1 MKEWVAE
8 IRLLDA
14 VLELEHPEEHNIA
27 RTSGEQQKN
36 QTTDDTDDGEKE
48 EGEKDEAGATKA
60 AAAAAPPPTRPKPVV
75 FDIGGRRF
83 RVDTLSRVAAALV
96 VACTG
101 TGTGADRLPITR
113 RELLVRIAMRMW
125 SPYAE
130 AILQEVDDRSSD
142 DRIGMFV
149 GGW

>member
-1 MKEWVAE
+1 MAE

-14 VLELEHPEEHNIA
+14 VLELEHPEEHDIA
-27 RTSGEQQKN
+27 RTSGEKN
-36 QTTDDTDDGEKE
+36 QTTDDTDEGEKE

-60 AAAAAPPPTRPKPVV
+60 AAAAAPPPPTRPKPVV